1 MSIGS
6 DVADLEVKEQNTG
19 NPPVNGRVQLQVRVV
34 DHTLDVLGVH
44 FNYKVS
50 NSEDE
55 NLDRLERPK

>member
-1 MSIGS
+1 MSIGG
-6 DVADLEVKEQNTG
+6 DVANLEVKEQNTG
-19 NPPVNGRVQLQVRVV
+19 DPPVNGRIRLQVRVV

-55 NLDRLERPK
+55 NSDRSERPK